1 MTDDARRPA
10 PADPT
15 RRLAPVVRI
24 APAKLN
30 LTLSVVARRDDGY
43 HSLHSVL
50 APLGLADR
58 LSLALG
64 GGEQDTLHASGF
76 DPGEPA
82 DNLVLRAIAAT
93 RAAVGGG
100 WPGGPQ
106 QRGPQQRGSRP
117 HGPAPAPVLAA
128 RLDKRIPV
136 AAGLGGGSSDGAAA
150 IDGALE
156 AWGADLDSQSRL
168 AVAAALGSDVPFF
181 LAGGPALVEGR
192 GETVARLDG
201 LHGTP
206 GVLLVTPAVAVS
218 TRDVFAA
225 FDAIRTHGD
234 GAVRLT
240 SMHLAEELRAKLS
253 TADLVARAGA
263 MTVANDLLPATAL
276 VVPAL
281 VPFRRSLSRLLGRP
295 VGLSGSGPTLWALY
309 ASEVEAA
316 DAATAVRDAL
326 ADGRI
331 TPPGSAD
338 PFVGATHIQTGQQH
352 GSQP

>member
-1 MTDDARRPA
+1 MSERADDAA
-10 PADPT
+10 VDPT
-15 RRLAPVVRI
+15 RRLSPVVRL

-30 LTLSVVARRDDGY
+30 LTLAVIARRDDGY
-43 HSLHSVL
+43 HSLHSVF

-58 LSLALG
+58 LSLALAG
-64 GGEQDTLHASGF
+64 GDRDTLHVTGADAG
-76 DPGEPA
+76 PA
-82 DNLVLRAIAAT
+82 DDNLVLRALAGA
-93 RAAVGGG
+93 RDAVGGN
-100 WPGGPQ
+100 WSGGP
-106 QRGPQQRGSRP
+106 GS
-117 HGPAPAPVLAA
+117 APALAV

-136 AAGLGGGSSDGAAA
+136 AAGLGGGSSDAAAA

-156 AWGADLDSQSRL
+156 AWAAELAPDERL
-168 AVAAALGSDVPFF
+168 HLAARLGSDVPFF

-192 GETVARLDG
+192 GEQVARLDG
-201 LHGTP
+201 LHGIP

-218 TRDVFAA
+218 TQDVFAA

-234 GAVRLT
+234 GATRMT

-263 MTVANDLLPATAL
+263 MTVANDLLPASAM

-281 VPFRRSLSRLLGRP
+281 ASFRRALSRLLVRP

-316 DAATAVRDAL
+316 DAAETVRTAL
-326 ADGRI
+326 WDGRLAA
-331 TPPGSAD
+331 PGD
-338 PFVGATHIQTGQQH
+338 TQPFVAATVIQTGHQQ
-352 GSQP
+352 GSQR